1 MKKYQSLIPK
11 WHVLETD
18 KIIVCETSQ
27 PLISLPDDLNNIVYE
42 PKYAQQNIP
51 GAVSVCRMRK
61 ITFDMLNEASKLLPK
76 GYAFKIF
83 DAWRPVAVQK
93 YLFNRYAE
101 KLMFEKGIDFS
112 FKANAELNNKAV
124 KSNIITLFFRMP
136 QIKANTSFLASISQ
150 PVYSPTIR
158 LIILLKN
165 MMLKCIL
172 SSIIPLKQALS
183 RQNSESEIAI

>member
-1 MKKYQSLIPK
+1 MKKYQSRIPK

-93 YLFNRYAE
+93 L
-101 KLMFEKGIDFS
+101 
-112 FKANAELNNKAV
+112 
-124 KSNIITLFFRMP
+124 
-136 QIKANTSFLASISQ
+136 
-150 PVYSPTIR
+150 
-158 LIILLKN
+158 
-165 MMLKCIL
+165 
-172 SSIIPLKQALS
+172 
-183 RQNSESEIAI
+183 

>member
-1 MKKYQSLIPK
+1 MKKYQSRIPK

-101 KLMFEKGIDFS
+101 KLMLEKGIDAE
-112 FKANAELNNKAV
+112 KANLLAREFVSYPNMDSSRPFVHSTGGAV
-124 KSNIITLFFRMP
+124 DL
-136 QIKANTSFLASISQ
+136 
-150 PVYSPTIR
+150 TI
-158 LIILLKN
+158 
-165 MMLKCIL
+165 
-172 SSIIPLKQALS
+172 
-183 RQNSESEIAI
+183 